1 MKESILVY
9 IFIMSIP
16 KGLVFV
22 EPKQVIRELA
32 VGVGDT
38 VADFGAGSGYFS
50 FEFARA
56 VGADGKVYAL
66 DVLPSALEA
75 IVSRAKT
82 LGLSNIVAQRVN
94 LERPN
99 GSGLGTGSVDWVI
112 IKDVLMQNKEK
123 TTILLEVNRIL
134 KPDGRA
140 IIIEWHPDE
149 STVGPEKELRIHP
162 DTLRSLIEEA
172 GLEVVE
178 EPAVG
183 GFHYAFVIKKS

>member
-1 MKESILVY
+1 
-9 IFIMSIP
+9 MSIP

-32 VGVGDT
+32 VGAGDT

-56 VGADGKVYAL
+56 VGSEGKVYAL

-82 LGLSNIVAQRVN
+82 LGLSNIAAERVN

-99 GSGLGTGSVDWVI
+99 GSGLGTGSIDWVI
-112 IKDVLMQNKEK
+112 VKDVLMQNKDK
-123 TTILLEVNRIL
+123 TVILREVHRIL

-140 IIIEWHPDE
+140 ILIEWHPEE
-149 STVGPEKELRIHP
+149 STVGPDKELRIHP
-162 DTLRSLIEEA
+162 DDLRTLVNEA

-183 GFHYAFVIKKS
+183 GFHYAFVVKKS

>member
-1 MKESILVY
+1 MNV
-9 IFIMSIP
+9 P

-22 EPKQVIRELA
+22 EPKQVIKELS
-32 VGVGDT
+32 VGIGDT

-56 VGADGKVYAL
+56 VGSEGKVYAL

-75 IVSRAKT
+75 ITSRAKT
-82 LGLSNIVAQRVN
+82 LGISNVVAQRVN

-99 GSGLGTGSVDWVI
+99 GSGLGAASVDWVI
-112 IKDVLMQNKEK
+112 VKDILMQNNDKD
-123 TTILLEVNRIL
+123 TILREVNRIL
-134 KPDGRA
+134 SPNGRA

-149 STVGPEKELRIHP
+149 ATVGPDKETRIRPDVLRK
-162 DTLRSLIEEA
+162 LIEAA
-172 GLEVVE
+172 GLEIVD

-183 GFHYAFVIKKS
+183 GFHYAFVVKRS

>member
-1 MKESILVY
+1 MTV
-9 IFIMSIP
+9 P

-22 EPKQVIRELA
+22 DPKHVIKQLT

-50 FEFARA
+50 FEFAKA
-56 VGADGKVYAL
+56 VGDEGKVYAL

-75 IVSRAKT
+75 IASRAKT
-82 LGLSNIVAQRVN
+82 LGLSNVVTQRVN

-99 GSGLGTGSVDWVI
+99 GSGLGAASADWVI
-112 IKDVLMQNKEK
+112 VKDVLMQNQDKH
-123 TTILLEVNRIL
+123 TILREIGRIL

-149 STVGPEKELRIHP
+149 ATVGPDRETRIEP
-162 DTLRSLIEEA
+162 DDLKTWLHEVGLQVIEE
-172 GLEVVE
+172 
-178 EPAVG
+178 PMVG
-183 GFHYAFVIKKS
+183 GFHYAFIVKK